1 MTTEPDDSDLEVRV
15 QRRFAKLEAGTADP
29 LARPPTSPAPD
40 RAPAVDPDALAAAV
54 ARALRSELAE
64 AVHDAAADAAR
75 ASVATAV
82 REGVAEAV
90 RAEVAGAVRGTL
102 AETVQ
107 AAVNA
112 AVDAAVHAAVNDAV
126 AAVVPQAV
134 GEAVQTA
141 VQTAVHSAVQTAVQ
155 TEVGGAVRDAG
166 AGAADASVSA
176 EAAARVAAHVDDQLD
191 VLRQEL
197 EAAFEEVVGR
207 IAATDRALRVVYEQ
221 LRAQQEQAGSSEP
234 APVDLTPIVPSLV
247 SLDEKLSAI
256 GRMLDAQAAEL
267 VRVTEGAVRGGEA
280 PGLAAT
286 LETLHRELTAQSADL
301 SRIAHAVVSPRPG
314 EASPAGSNQLEELV
328 RRTALSH
335 AADLANLR
343 TDLDVLA
350 TSVREQTNS
359 LTELRKHVAWIRQRL
374 LS

>member
-29 LARPPTSPAPD
+29 LARPPTGPAPD

-112 AVDAAVHAAVNDAV
+112 AVHAAVNDAV
-126 AAVVPQAV
+126 AAVVPRAV

-155 TEVGGAVRDAG
+155 TELGGAVRDAG

-176 EAAARVAAHVDDQLD
+176 EAAARVVAHVDDQLD

>member
-15 QRRFAKLEAGTADP
+15 QRRFAKLEAGTTDP
-29 LARPPTSPAPD
+29 LARPSTGPAPD
-40 RAPAVDPDALAAAV
+40 RAAAVDPDALAATV

-64 AVHDAAADAAR
+64 AVHGAVAD
-75 ASVATAV
+75 
-82 REGVAEAV
+82 AV
-90 RAEVAGAVRGTL
+90 RAEVAGALRRTL
-102 AETVQ
+102 AETV
-107 AAVNA
+107 
-112 AVDAAVHAAVNDAV
+112 DAAVSAAVNDAV

-141 VQTAVHSAVQTAVQ
+141 VQSAVR
-155 TEVGGAVRDAG
+155 TE
-166 AGAADASVSA
+166 VSA
-176 EAAARVAAHVDDQLD
+176 EAAARVVAHVDDQLD

-221 LRAQQEQAGSSEP
+221 LRAQQEQARSSEP
-234 APVDLTPIVPSLV
+234 APVDLTPIVSSLV

-301 SRIAHAVVSPRPG
+301 SRIAHAIVSPRPG
-314 EASPAGSNQLEELV
+314 EASPAGSHQLEELV

>member
-112 AVDAAVHAAVNDAV
+112 AV
-126 AAVVPQAV
+126 AAVVPRAV